1 MEYRLLGASG
11 LSVSRLCLGTMTF
24 GEVTGEDA
32 AHAQLDA
39 FREVGGTFVDTADVY
54 NAGVSEE
61 IIGRWLAAR
70 EGARDEMVIA
80 TKGRFPMGE
89 HPNAV
94 GLSRR
99 HLHDALDASLRRL
112 GVDTVDL
119 YQVHSWDPL
128 TPIEET
134 LRFIDDAVRAGKV
147 HYFGLS
153 NFAGWQ
159 IAAVVERARAAG
171 LTAPVS
177 LQPQYN
183 LLTRLI
189 EVETIPAC
197 AEYGLGMMP
206 WSPLSGGW
214 LTGKYSREQRPT
226 GDTRLGD
233 DPDRGMEAYDR
244 RATEATWAVLDVLE
258 DVADEAGISMAQAA
272 LAWVADRPGV
282 TSPIL
287 GARTVEQLE
296 ESLEVAELH
305 LDDGHRERLDEVSA
319 LDLPDYPYGE
329 LGVDQRSRAVAGS
342 R

>member
-24 GEVTGEDA
+24 GEVTDEDA

-54 NAGVSEE
+54 NAGKSEE

-70 EGARDEMVIA
+70 DGARDEMVIA

-112 GVDTVDL
+112 DVDTIDL

-189 EVETIPAC
+189 ELETIPAC

-329 LGVDQRSRAVAGS
+329 LGVEQRSRAVAGG